1 MAHLA
6 EDPWGVSKIPERGKR
21 MSENEEFDFTAEKV
35 WFVSSME
42 RLGLD
47 VATIAGI
54 FGIENRSVYRWFST
68 LPSHCR
74 NHAPEFAV
82 EFMEQQLELQRAYI
96 DGVLDSLEDE
106 GVKPGGEVALPYWV
120 DKDSYKTANP
130 KSPEWYAMIENRSN
144 AILAAMLEAMGHEI
158 KWTLDGVE

>member
-1 MAHLA
+1 
-6 EDPWGVSKIPERGKR
+6 
-21 MSENEEFDFTAEKV
+21 MSENDEFDFTAEKA

-54 FGIENRSVYRWFST
+54 LGIENRSVYRWFST
-68 LPSHCR
+68 HQSHCR

-82 EFMEQQLELQRAYI
+82 EFIEQQLELQRAYI

-106 GVKPGGEVALPYWV
+106 GVSPGDEVALTYWV
-120 DKDSYKTANP
+120 DRDAYMAANP

-144 AILAAMLEAMGHEI
+144 AILAAMLEAMGH
-158 KWTLDGVE
+158 KVRWTFDSVE